1 MSLCNLCPRKCD
13 TDRSVSRGFCRVSDT
28 LTAAKAC
35 LHFWEEPCIAGYGGA
50 GTIFFSGCNLGCVY
64 CQNADISRGGAGKEI
79 TVSRLREI
87 FDELIFQGA
96 DTIDLVTPTHY
107 SDLIAEALRAE
118 KLPVPVVYN
127 TGSYETVEALRNLDG
142 LVDIYLPDYKYADA
156 ELAKKLSFAPDY
168 PDVAFAAIKEM
179 YRQTG
184 DYVLDNEGMLQKG
197 VMIRHLVLPG
207 HISNTL
213 DCIDRLTSV
222 FDDTNVL
229 FSLMSQYTPPK
240 TALPYPELN
249 RRLTEDEYN
258 EAVDYLYLCGIEN
271 GFVQELSSAKEEY
284 TPDFDLTGV

>member
-1 MSLCNLCPRKCD
+1 MSLCNLCPRKCN
-13 TDRSVSRGFCRVSDT
+13 TDRSVSRGFCRVGDR

-50 GTIFFSGCNLGCVY
+50 GTVFFSGCNLGCIY
-64 CQNADISRGGAGKEI
+64 CQNSDISRGGAGKEI
-79 TVSRLREI
+79 SVSRLREI

-127 TGSYETVEALRNLDG
+127 TGGYETVDALRNLEG

-184 DYVLDNEGMLQKG
+184 DYVLDDEGMLTKG

-207 HISNTL
+207 HVSNTL

-222 FDDTNVL
+222 FDDSNVL

-240 TALPYPELN
+240 KALPYPEFN

-284 TPDFDLTGV
+284 TPDFDLSGV